1 MLSGETVTILRPTVT
16 LDERKDP
23 VTEWATETLDNVLLD
38 HPTTEDMDA
47 VMRMYGVTVHYR
59 MHVPKSY
66 ASSLRDCRVQR
77 ADGMEFDVIGDPQ
90 PLQWS
95 PLDWDR
101 EALLV
106 MRDG

>member
-1 MLSGETVTILRPTVT
+1 MLSGESVTIWRPTTT

-23 VTEWATETLDNVLLD
+23 VTEWTDETLDNVLFD
-38 HPTTEDMDA
+38 QPRTEDMDA
-47 VMRMYGVTVHYR
+47 IMRMYGVVVHYR
-59 MHVPKSY
+59 MHVPKAY
-66 ASSLRDCRVQR
+66 TATLRGCRVER
-77 ADGMEFDVIGDPQ
+77 ANGDTYDVIGDPQ

-101 EALLV
+101 EAMLV